1 MAEPMSETEAVAR
14 LDDLLDRE
22 RLALIQGDLSV
33 IATILEEKEA
43 LLERLP
49 ELDGPARGNLASLQG
64 KALRNQAL
72 LDSALRGIRSV
83 ANRFATL
90 RRNRKSQISTGKR
103 VASAKD
109 NSAVWAI
116 SKVMESDVKGFK
128 AISESLSL
136 GESTVAV
143 ARNASE
149 TVTDL
154 LTQMKGKIISANESN
169 VDRNKIQDDIKAL
182 TDQIKSVVGAAQ
194 FNGLNLLSGSE
205 DVNVLSSLDRANDGT
220 VSSSDI
226 TVTRQD
232 LTYDA
237 GVMGTGA
244 TLAGNVAA
252 TLGSNSLAGVAG
264 TEFSNSA
271 NTMTIQIASGTAGSS
286 NTYNLQVAGET
297 VTFTSAA
304 SGNTNDSIAAGITAA
319 LNAAGIEDIEATV
332 ATDTITISSTS
343 KFDDVTVNMSTSD
356 SAVTF
361 DVNGGG
367 ATGAARASE
376 IAFSAT
382 AGVTEGDGY
391 RVTIDGNN
399 YDYIA
404 GKNETFEDVARG
416 LKTVVDGA
424 GLTDV
429 TSRVTYDS
437 TNEQWVLQLDN
448 DAADV
453 TLTVDGNA
461 DGTATGGLAGLDDLD
476 VTTDNGATAALQ
488 NIETYIDSSI
498 DAAAAFGSVQG
509 RIETQ
514 SEFIGKLTDSL
525 KSGIGSMVDA
535 NMEEVSARLQALQ
548 VQQQLAVQ
556 AMSIANQ
563 APQALLSLFRKVL
576 RREAT
581 VAPLIEINSAV
592 MRGLRQERGA

>member
-1 MAEPMSETEAVAR
+1 MSSILTNNSAMVALQTLKSVNKSMTET
-14 LDDLLDRE
+14 
-22 RLALIQGDLSV
+22 Q
-33 IATILEEKEA
+33 
-43 LLERLP
+43 
-49 ELDGPARGNLASLQG
+49 
-64 KALRNQAL
+64 
-72 LDSALRGIRSV
+72 
-83 ANRFATL
+83 
-90 RRNRKSQISTGKR
+90 SQISTGKR

-367 ATGAARASE
+367 ATGAGAGFTDETIEARASE

-563 APQALLSLFRKVL
+563 APQALLSLFR
-576 RREAT
+576 
-581 VAPLIEINSAV
+581 
-592 MRGLRQERGA
+592 